1 MHNNYFQEQRCSSEI
16 PPHDLY
22 FKDQWASADIPSTKK
37 QLIVILR
44 LSEVMAMVGLRKSEI
59 YKRMANKQFPDS
71 VSLGGRAVGW
81 VLQEIQ
87 QWLADLIQQSR
98 SVSTRP
104 SRGGQ

>member
-1 MHNNYFQEQRCSSEI
+1 MQKNYFQKQRCSSEI

-22 FKDQWASADIPSTKK
+22 FKDQGASADIPSTTK

-81 VLQEIQ
+81 VLHEIQ
-87 QWLADLIQQSR
+87 HWLSDLIQQSR
-98 SVSTRP
+98 SVPTRP
-104 SRGGQ
+104 SRGAQ